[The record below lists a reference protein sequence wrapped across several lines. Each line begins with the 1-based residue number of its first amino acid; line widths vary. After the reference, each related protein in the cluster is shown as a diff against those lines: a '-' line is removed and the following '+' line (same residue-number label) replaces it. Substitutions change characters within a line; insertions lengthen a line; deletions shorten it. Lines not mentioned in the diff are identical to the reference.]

1 MTTRSVTG
9 VIRKATGDPWPAFTV
24 TFVLTPSTA
33 TLEASYP
40 HDELTSVTDAAGAFS
55 AELVTNV
62 RYRVELTT
70 LIETEGVHP
79 SQLPGAVYSI
89 IVPDGD
95 GPISLERLRMPDWE
109 AYPVPQD
116 VLDAVV
122 AAVEARLIPPG
133 GVTGQALVKAAAGD
147 YALTWGTADAHFSEG

>member
-1 MTTRSVTG
+1 MTTRTVTG
-9 VIRKATGDPWPAFTV
+9 TIRRSTGDPWPDFTV
-24 TFVLTPSTA
+24 TFTLTPTTS

-40 HDELTSVTDAAGAFS
+40 HDELSATSDAMGAIS
-55 AELVTNV
+55 VALVTNV
-62 RYRVELTT
+62 RYRVTMTT
-70 LIETEGVHP
+70 LVETAGVHP

-95 GPISLERLRMPDWE
+95 DPISLERLRMPDWE

-133 GVTGQALVKAAAGD
+133 GVTGQALVKSAEGD
-147 YALTWGTADAHFSEG
+147 YALMWGTADAHYSED